1 VQRWSRATR
10 KTERLIDFDGSSAAP
25 RGDRTYSCHSL
36 LPASFQPGFT
46 IIRAPV
52 WPPRL
57 LRGTKDPRHRFARRQ
72 WLLATIPFI
81 LPSLF
86 RFITSPLTRVC
97 SLSLSLSLSRYIY
110 LFRGERA
117 QRGFRRFGARS
128 KDRFGDAIPSAK
140 PAPSARRPLW
150 SLLSR

>member
-1 VQRWSRATR
+1 MQQWSRATR

-25 RGDRTYSCHSL
+25 RGDHTYSCHSL

-86 RFITSPLTRVC
+86 RFITSPFARAWQIFLSFAVFVC
-97 SLSLSLSLSRYIY
+97 IY
-110 LFRGERA
+110 LFLSEKA
-117 QRGFRRFGARS
+117 QRGVRRFEAWS
-128 KDRFGDAIPSAK
+128 GDHFENYLRVCRVCA
-140 PAPSARRPLW
+140 
-150 SLLSR
+150 SLPKSR